1 MRKSSKFHALR
12 QAQSSILERLSLG
25 NRATYFTFFGSYDSD
40 RRSVRV
46 RSVRVWPMSEV
57 GSKPDL
63 TSLKCDFRYPPESGL
78 KSDIAPCLLSANF
91 GSAQLSGQNK
101 KPPKGGSIQ
110 I

>member
-57 GSKPDL
+57 GSNSEVGKRNREVRGRDASYL
-63 TSLKCDFRYPPESGL
+63 APPAQIRTGP
-78 KSDIAPCLLSANF
+78 IRAY
-91 GSAQLSGQNK
+91 GSRLGCRTAKRLSGH
-101 KPPKGGSIQ
+101 G
-110 I
+110 